1 MTESYEKSCMKKLYE
16 NLNYTMKFFDRYQ
29 YSASI
34 AASQQNTWCL
44 VTVWY
49 MCIQMATKQCW
60 EITEDN

>member
-34 AASQQNTWCL
+34 AASQQNT
-44 VTVWY
+44 
-49 MCIQMATKQCW
+49 
-60 EITEDN
+60 